1 VHILYIKLAAFQL
14 EQEISIAKP
23 TMNGTDTCFF
33 PFILVAYKDNL
44 NVLPLI
50 LSSDEIKNMCIMMF
64 HVSLVLALFV
74 CYLLTIAFVVLSRK
88 AMLIDCLILL
98 TYMCCSDIVQ
108 CEVHS

>member
-1 VHILYIKLAAFQL
+1 
-14 EQEISIAKP
+14 
-23 TMNGTDTCFF
+23 
-33 PFILVAYKDNL
+33 
-44 NVLPLI
+44 
-50 LSSDEIKNMCIMMF
+50 MCIMMF